1 MDEASASEQSDLSVP
16 NRVLSS
22 FIAAVADDESL
33 ADIAGRLRTIL
44 LEGDIITEA
53 ALRSALFGDT
63 EP

>member
-1 MDEASASEQSDLSVP
+1 MSEPIAKEQSDLSVP

-22 FIAAVADDESL
+22 FIAAVADDDEL
-33 ADIAGRLRTIL
+33 ADIAERLRPVL

-53 ALRSALFGDT
+53 LLRDALFGDA